1 MVLALPAD
9 EVQGS
14 AQMWAYTVRVS
25 DVKHELAAIGQRYRD
40 CCDCRACQVSGF
52 DEPQRQWGWGG
63 FTTQDLHRS
72 QLTARAVALIY
83 NGWSWTVRAVSHA
96 GQTMLYL
103 TPTWTAARPQPSV
116 ACAWWPSSAARA
128 TSSSSA

>member
-1 MVLALPAD
+1 MC
-9 EVQGS
+9 E
-14 AQMWAYTVRVS
+14 
-25 DVKHELAAIGQRYRD
+25 
-40 CCDCRACQVSGF
+40 VSGF

-103 TPTWTAARPQPSV
+103 TPMHAEAGLIKSMIANVHAAISHVRRAAEQLPGLDQWATLVDYICRKIVGQFALPTPLPALTA
-116 ACAWWPSSAARA
+116 
-128 TSSSSA
+128 TG